1 MFKHA
6 RIRLLPDFA
15 SSQQFRALQEINMM
29 HVIKE
34 SRPLFMIAIILL
46 ACGWSAAV
54 QAQRQ
59 RGIVQSGNVPIAGST
74 VTLFSAWLTRRNM
87 DEQVFN
93 RVLDSLWK

>member
-1 MFKHA
+1 
-6 RIRLLPDFA
+6 
-15 SSQQFRALQEINMM
+15 MM